1 MTGETQEQIEQRP
14 PIEND
19 GWEWMLIEIMGHRR
33 HWGRTRQEE
42 RFGAKMIRV
51 DIPVKGDPAMHGWT
65 THYYGGASIFSLTM
79 TDEATVMEQNK
90 PYEPRSRLRLP
101 APVVEVDDDEDS
113 DLE

>member
-1 MTGETQEQIEQRP
+1 MSNETEQRP
-14 PIEND
+14 AIEND

-51 DIPVKGDPAMHGWT
+51 DIPVKGDPAVHGWT

-90 PYEPRSRLRLP
+90 PYEPPSRLRLP
-101 APVVEVDDDEDS
+101 PPIVDAEDDEDF